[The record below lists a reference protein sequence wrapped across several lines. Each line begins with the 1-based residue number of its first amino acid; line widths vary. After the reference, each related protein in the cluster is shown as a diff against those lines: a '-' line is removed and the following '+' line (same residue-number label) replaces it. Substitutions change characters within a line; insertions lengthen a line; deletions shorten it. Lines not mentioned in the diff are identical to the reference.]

1 MDSRVYAFLL
11 LCIIL
16 AANGD
21 EDMPASIETEK
32 IRDPKLS
39 IFQVVKFAN
48 THCTGTGTKNGTCYT
63 SGECDNIGGSS
74 EGTCADGFGVCCIV
88 TITTGESLSTN
99 NSYIS
104 IPSGISSGSHQYT
117 VCPCSDDICR
127 IKFDFTSFTLA
138 GPITDQGSVVEDD
151 TDVPN
156 PASVATGTCA
166 TDTFQI
172 TSPSGRGSPVICGVN
187 DNQHMFIDAAGSEC
201 LKVWAGIG
209 ETTTVTRGVEL
220 KVTQYRCGDEQG
232 GPPGCLQYFENTSGK
247 IRSFNFP
254 DYSPGAT
261 VTYKVTHLINQ
272 HYKICF
278 RRGNGKEI
286 LCMIPCSFTVG
297 ETGTIEGGAA
307 TSQPS
312 FGLSLSDDEAG
323 QSIVDTECSTD
334 YIYIAATG
342 FVDTIESEFASAT
355 SEQDEEP
362 ENDDPSRFCGRY
374 FGTTDGGAAFL
385 TAISLQTSVCTY
397 TTPFEVGV
405 NFDSHEICTNSGGP
419 DTCEGALEEGNLGG
433 GGGIL
438 GFSLCYIQH
447 TPPITV

>member
-1 MDSRVYAFLL
+1 LT
-11 LCIIL
+11 
-16 AANGD
+16 ANAN
-21 EDMPASIETEK
+21 EDKPISEETEK

-104 IPSGISSGSHQYT
+104 IPSGISTGSHQYT

-138 GPITDQGSVVEDD
+138 GPITDQGSVVLADPD
-151 TDVPN
+151 SP
-156 PASVATGTCA
+156 SGATFAVGTCT

-172 TSPSGRGSPVICGVN
+172 MSPSGRSSPVICGVN
-187 DNQHMFIDAAGSEC
+187 DNQHMFLDAAGSDC
-201 LKVWAGIG
+201 LKVYAGIG
-209 ETTTVTRGVEL
+209 ETTSVTRGVEI
-220 KVTQYRCGDEQG
+220 KVTQYRCGEEQG

-254 DYSPGAT
+254 DLSPGAT
-261 VTYKVTHLINQ
+261 VTYKVTHLVNQ
-272 HYKICF
+272 HYKICI
-278 RRGNGKEI
+278 RRGNGKEVI
-286 LCMIPCSFTVG
+286 CYIPCTNVAG
-297 ETGTIEGGAA
+297 TTGTTAGNAA
-307 TSQPS
+307 TAQPS
-312 FGLSLSDDEAG
+312 FGLSISPNAAG
-323 QSIVDTECSTD
+323 QSGVDALCSTD
-334 YIYIAATG
+334 YLYIPATKY
-342 FVDTIESEFASAT
+342 T
-355 SEQDEEP
+355 DEEESKFSSAISAQDSEP
-362 ENDDPSRFCGRY
+362 DDTDSSRYCGRY
-374 FGTTDGGAAFL
+374 LTTTLAGANFAIGADGGKL
-385 TAISLQTSVCTY
+385 SVCSY

-405 NFDSHEICTNSGGP
+405 TFDSHEICTANTDP
-419 DTCEGALEEGNLGG
+419 TTCESQVAASNLGG

-438 GFSLCYIQH
+438 GFSLCYVQY
-447 TPPITV
+447 TPPITI